1 MIKLLRPFWNF
12 SIGLMFFSCSV
23 CFSVSNEMNEK
34 LRNTRSNDTTDQP
47 CKGSTNMDLTSLLVF
62 FSPAVFWCLNLTGGC
77 STLFCLWNLLTNFLQ
92 GEVSALLLTCS
103 TEDHQKNYNPIMG
116 CSKTPLFSSDLV
128 KVKMNYFD
136 FDDCLEILSWKDF
149 LSVWAGRLTP
159 TWSSWCWWGCALPLS
174 PLLSY

>member
-12 SIGLMFFSCSV
+12 SIGLMFFSCSG
-23 CFSVSNEMNEK
+23 CFSVSDEMNDK
-34 LRNTRSNDTTDQP
+34 LRNKRSNDMTDQP

-62 FSPAVFWCLNLTGGC
+62 FSPAVFWCLNLTGCC

-116 CSKTPLFSSDLV
+116 FSETTLFSPDLE
-128 KVKMNYFD
+128 KLLMNYCD

-149 LSVWAGRLTP
+149 LSVLAAMLTP
-159 TWSSWCWWGCALPLS
+159 TCSSWCWWDCAL
-174 PLLSY
+174 LLSLLLSW

>member
-12 SIGLMFFSCSV
+12 SLGLMFFSCSG
-23 CFSVSNEMNEK
+23 CFSVSDERWMINYARGGAM
-34 LRNTRSNDTTDQP
+34 LTDQP

-62 FSPAVFWCLNLTGGC
+62 FSPAVFWCLNLTGCC

-116 CSKTPLFSSDLV
+116 CKETTLFSPDLE
-128 KVKMNYFD
+128 KLMMNCWD
-136 FDDCLEILSWKDF
+136 FDDCLEILS
-149 LSVWAGRLTP
+149 
-159 TWSSWCWWGCALPLS
+159 
-174 PLLSY
+174 